1 MAYRVDPPRSVGY
14 GAVMRDVREK
24 VVVVT
29 GAASGIGR
37 AMATA
42 FAGEGARVV
51 LADIEPDALAATAA
65 ALEADGARVLA
76 VPTDVT
82 RAADV
87 EALADRATE
96 AFGAVHVVCN
106 NAGVAVA
113 GPIWEHTLDDWEWV
127 LGVNLWGV
135 VHGVRTFVP
144 RFLAQDEGHVVNT
157 ASVAGLTSS
166 PFMGVYNVTKH
177 GVVTLSETL
186 ARELQLLGSNVR
198 VSVLC
203 PGFVQTRILESDRNR
218 PAGLASGAERP
229 RPTELAEAV
238 ETAIREGLPPAEV
251 ARQVVEAVRADRF
264 YVLTHVEYANAIRE
278 RLEDVLAGEG
288 IRPMTILT

>member
-1 MAYRVDPPRSVGY
+1 MKDLPG
-14 GAVMRDVREK
+14 K

-37 AMATA
+37 AMSDA
-42 FAGEGARVV
+42 FVASGARVV
-51 LADIEPDALAATAA
+51 LADVEAQSLSRVAAEIE
-65 ALEADGARVLA
+65 GAGGTVLA

-82 RAADV
+82 KAEQV

-106 NAGVAVA
+106 NAGVAIA
-113 GPIWEHTLDDWEWV
+113 GPIWEHTTDDWEWL

-135 VHGVRTFVP
+135 IHGMRTFVP
-144 RFLAQDEGHVVNT
+144 RFIAQGEGHVVNT

-186 ARELQLLGSNVR
+186 ARDLQLTGAPVG

-218 PAGLASGAERP
+218 PSGLGAGADRERP
-229 RPTELAEAV
+229 NEMRAAMEQL
-238 ETAIREGLPPAEV
+238 IREGLPPAEV
-251 ARQVVEAVRADRF
+251 ARMVVEAVREDRF
-264 YVLTHVEYANAIRE
+264 YVLTHPEYVDAIRQ
-278 RLEDVLAGEG
+278 RFEDVLAGRG
-288 IRPMTILT
+288 VTPMTIFT

>member
-1 MAYRVDPPRSVGY
+1 VAYRVDPPRSVGY
-14 GAVMRDVREK
+14 GAVMRDLREK

-144 RFLAQDEGHVVNT
+144 RFLAQEEGHVVNT

-186 ARELQLLGSNVR
+186 ARELQLLGSKVR

-218 PAGLASGAERP
+218 PAGLASGTERP
-229 RPTELAEAV
+229 RPAELAEAV

-278 RLEDVLAGEG
+278 RLEDVLAGED

>member
-1 MAYRVDPPRSVGY
+1 
-14 GAVMRDVREK
+14 MRDLDGK

-42 FAGEGARVV
+42 FAGAGARVV
-51 LADIEPDALAATAA
+51 LADIEAESLDAAAR
-65 ALEADGARVLA
+65 ALEADGATVLA
-76 VPTDVT
+76 VKTDVT

-87 EALADRATE
+87 DALAERAVA

-113 GPIWEHTLDDWEWV
+113 GPIWEWV

-135 VHGVRTFVP
+135 IHGIRTFVP
-144 RFLAQDEGHVVNT
+144 RLLAQGEGHVVNT
-157 ASVAGLTSS
+157 ASVAGLTSA

-186 ARELQLLGSNVR
+186 ARELALLGSPVG

-218 PAGLASGAERP
+218 PGRLAEGAARP
-229 RPTELAEAV
+229 RPPEFAEVAEA
-238 ETAIREGLPPAEV
+238 AIREGLPPAEV
-251 ARQVVEAVRADRF
+251 ARMVVEAVRAGRF
-264 YVLTHVEYANAIRE
+264 YVLTHAEYADPIRE
-278 RLEDVLAGEG
+278 RLEDVLSGGG
-288 IRPMTILT
+288 IRPMTLLA